1 MAIVR
6 FWGLRS
12 ELGQGHC
19 PQCGQS
25 LREKERLKNHMQT
38 VHENFCD
45 VCFHRTRF
53 PRKLNLFMHL
63 YNENYIEHGHSE
75 VLGIKE

>member
-1 MAIVR
+1 M
-6 FWGLRS
+6 LKS
-12 ELGQGHC
+12 ELGQSHC

-38 VHENFCD
+38 VHENSCE

-53 PRKLNLFMHL
+53 HWKLNLFMHL
-63 YNENYIEHGHSE
+63 YNQNFVEHGNSK
-75 VLGIKE
+75 VLGVKE

>member
-1 MAIVR
+1 M
-6 FWGLRS
+6 LKS

-25 LREKERLKNHMQT
+25 LREKERLKKHMQT

-53 PRKLNLFMHL
+53 PWTYNLFLHL
-63 YNENYIEHGHSE
+63 YNQIFVEHGNSE
-75 VLGIKE
+75 VLGVKE